1 MTKDLIIPIIL
12 FVVACLVAYFAWA
25 TGNLPR

>member
-1 MTKDLIIPIIL
+1 MTKDSIIPLVL
-12 FVVACLVAYFAWA
+12 FVFGCLVAYFAWA